1 MSAQKKKA
9 HLRVIARTTSYGFK
23 GNYNMGE
30 KYGECIE
37 NGEATT
43 YPPC

>member
-1 MSAQKKKA
+1 MSAQKKKSPFEGYREDDQ
-9 HLRVIARTTSYGFK
+9 LRFK
-23 GNYNMGE
+23 GNYSMAEKCGE
-30 KYGECIE
+30 WIE